1 MTGFSPRA
9 ARSVEVARRVQKL
22 LAANALDSAVI
33 GSIALALHGYVRAT
47 RDLDLGVALVSF
59 GPLAKIAARLRADGF
74 DVHVGEPAPDDELG
88 GVVTV
93 NGPDFDPIQIVN
105 LTAPGG
111 KRGKLARAAI
121 AAAQRVP
128 ELDLPVVDVPHLI
141 ALKLVAG
148 GRKDELDVL
157 ELLDANPTE
166 PLSRVREVCKQHR
179 LGAALERVLAQRG
192 RRG

>member
-9 ARSVEVARRVQKL
+9 ARSLEVARRVQKL
-22 LAANALDSAVI
+22 LAAAELDSAVI

-47 RDLDLGVALVSF
+47 RDLDLGVALGGF
-59 GPLAKIAARLRADGF
+59 GPLAKIGARLGAEGF

-93 NGPDFDPIQIVN
+93 SGPDFDPIQIVN

-121 AAAQRVP
+121 AAARRVP
-128 ELDLPVVDVPHLI
+128 ELDLPVVDVPHLV
-141 ALKLVAG
+141 ALKLAAG

-166 PLSRVREVCKQHR
+166 PLSHVREVCRQHR
-179 LGAALERVLAQRG
+179 LGATLERVLAR

>member
-9 ARSVEVARRVQKL
+9 ARSLEVARRVYEL

-47 RDLDLGVALVSF
+47 RDLDLGVALASF
-59 GPLAKIAARLRADGF
+59 GPLVKIAESLSAEGF
-74 DVHVGEPAPDDELG
+74 GIHVGEPAPDDELG

-93 NGPDFDPIQIVN
+93 SGADFDPIQIVN

-121 AAAQRVP
+121 AAAQQVP
-128 ELDLPVVDVPHLI
+128 ELKLPVVDVPHLV
-141 ALKLVAG
+141 ALKLAAG
-148 GRKDELDVL
+148 SRKDELDVL

-166 PLSRVREVCKQHR
+166 PLSHVREVCKQHR
-179 LGAALERVLAQRG
+179 LGAALERVLAG
-192 RRG
+192 RRRRG